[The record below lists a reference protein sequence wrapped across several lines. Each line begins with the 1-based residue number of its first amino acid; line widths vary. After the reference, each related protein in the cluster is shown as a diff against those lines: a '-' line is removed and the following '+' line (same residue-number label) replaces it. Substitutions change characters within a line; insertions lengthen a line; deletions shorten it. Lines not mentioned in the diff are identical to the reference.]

1 MRKKINTMKDIMI
14 NIIRMKGEI
23 NMKKTGRDHTE
34 REVEKRI
41 QEIKDIAMKEAIIN
55 PEGITG
61 TPIEIKEIIMIKE
74 IDIIIEIGE
83 I

>member
-23 NMKKTGRDHTE
+23 KIRKTGRDHTE
-34 REVEKRI
+34 KEVEKGI

-55 PEGITG
+55 PGGITG
-61 TPIEIKEIIMIKE
+61 TLIEIKEIIMIKE